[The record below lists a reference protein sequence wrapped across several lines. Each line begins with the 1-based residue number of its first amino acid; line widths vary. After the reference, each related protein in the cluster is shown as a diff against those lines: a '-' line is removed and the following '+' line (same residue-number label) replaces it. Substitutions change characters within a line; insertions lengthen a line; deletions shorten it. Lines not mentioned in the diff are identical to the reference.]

1 MIHTLLEQFIF
12 IYANNLNVQLLEIV
26 ADKAH
31 NALYIGHMRTGTTFT
46 I

>member
-12 IYANNLNVQLLEIV
+12 IYANNLNVQLLKI

-31 NALYIGHMRTGTTFT
+31 NALYIGHIRTGTTFT